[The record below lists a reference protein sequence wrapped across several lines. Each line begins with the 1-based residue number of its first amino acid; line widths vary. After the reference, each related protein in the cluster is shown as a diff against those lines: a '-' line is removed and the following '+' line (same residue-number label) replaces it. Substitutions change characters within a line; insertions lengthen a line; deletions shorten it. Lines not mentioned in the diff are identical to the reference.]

1 MTAAPLWNSEELRAA
16 TGGSLP
22 EGIAV
27 NGLSIDT
34 RTLRPGDLFIALRDQ
49 RDGHDFVAKALDS
62 GAAAAMVDRL
72 PPEVPEQ
79 APLLRVADTLA
90 GLTALGAAARARST
104 ARFAAVTGSVGK
116 TTTKEMLRQGLAALA
131 PTHAAVA
138 SYNNHWGVPL
148 TLARQP
154 RDAAYAVI
162 EIGMNNRGEIAPLA
176 RLARPEVAVI
186 TIVAAAHV
194 GHLGSEAEIA
204 EEKADILAGIAP
216 GGTAVFPADGPH
228 AARLAERARE
238 AGARLVSF
246 GEAEGAD
253 IRLLDWQ
260 GTPTGSG
267 GHLSLH
273 GMRLGLKLPVPG
285 RHMALNAL
293 AALGAAEAL
302 GADPVRFLAALEG
315 FSPTAGRGLR
325 QAIPLEGG
333 GEFLLLDESYNANT
347 ASVAAALAV
356 LAAQPAAPPSGR
368 RIAVLG
374 DMLELGEHGPDLHR
388 SLAPAAAAAADL
400 VYCCGPLMRGLFE
413 ALPPG
418 KRGAHAPDSASLAP
432 VLASAVRGGDAVM
445 VKGSLGSRMAIVV
458 AALKGRR
465 KDSPA

>member
-1 MTAAPLWNSEELRAA
+1 MTGTPLWSSEELREA
-16 TGGSLP
+16 TGGSIP

-27 NGLSIDT
+27 TGLSIDT
-34 RTLRPGDLFIALRDQ
+34 RSLQPGDLFIALRDQ
-49 RDGHDFVAKALDS
+49 RDGHDFVAAALDS

-72 PPEVPEQ
+72 PPEMPEQ

-90 GLTALGAAARARST
+90 GLAALGAAARARST

-186 TIVAAAHV
+186 TIIAAAHV

-246 GEAEGAD
+246 GEAERAD

-260 GTPTGSG
+260 GTATGSIA
-267 GHLSLH
+267 HLSLH

-315 FSPTAGRGLR
+315 FSPTAGRGQR
-325 QAIPLEGG
+325 QAIPLEEG

-356 LAAQPAAPPSGR
+356 LAAQPTPPPGR

-445 VKGSLGSRMAIVV
+445 VKGSLGSRMATVV

-465 KDSPA
+465 KEVPA

>member
-1 MTAAPLWNSEELRAA
+1 MTGTPLWSSEELREA
-16 TGGSLP
+16 TGGSIP
-22 EGIAV
+22 EGIAAT
-27 NGLSIDT
+27 GLSIDT
-34 RTLRPGDLFIALRDQ
+34 RSLQPGDLFIALRDQ
-49 RDGHDFVAKALDS
+49 RDGHDFVAAALDS

-90 GLTALGAAARARST
+90 GLAALGAAARARST

-186 TIVAAAHV
+186 TIIAAAHV

-246 GEAEGAD
+246 GEAERAD

-260 GTPTGSG
+260 GTATGSIA
-267 GHLSLH
+267 HLSLH

-315 FSPTAGRGLR
+315 FSPTAGRGQR
-325 QAIPLEGG
+325 QAIPLEEG

-356 LAAQPAAPPSGR
+356 LTAQPTPPPGR

-445 VKGSLGSRMAIVV
+445 VKGSLGSRMATVV

-465 KDSPA
+465 KEVPA

>member
-1 MTAAPLWNSEELRAA
+1 MTGTPLWSSEELREA
-16 TGGSLP
+16 TGGSIP
-22 EGIAV
+22 EGIAAT
-27 NGLSIDT
+27 GLSIDT
-34 RTLRPGDLFIALRDQ
+34 RSLQPGDLFIALRDQ
-49 RDGHDFVAKALDS
+49 RDGHDFVAAALDS

-90 GLTALGAAARARST
+90 GLAALGAAARARST

-176 RLARPEVAVI
+176 RLARPEVTVI
-186 TIVAAAHV
+186 TIIAAAHV

-246 GEAEGAD
+246 GEAERAD

-260 GTPTGSG
+260 GTATGSIA
-267 GHLSLH
+267 HLSLH

-315 FSPTAGRGLR
+315 FSPTAGRGQR
-325 QAIPLEGG
+325 QAIPLEEG

-356 LAAQPAAPPSGR
+356 LTAQPTPPPGR

-432 VLASAVRGGDAVM
+432 VLASAVRSGDAVM
-445 VKGSLGSRMAIVV
+445 VKGSLGSRMATVV

-465 KDSPA
+465 KEVPA

>member
-1 MTAAPLWNSEELRAA
+1 MTGTPLWSSEELREA
-16 TGGSLP
+16 TGGSIP

-27 NGLSIDT
+27 TGLSIDT
-34 RTLRPGDLFIALRDQ
+34 RSLQPGDLFIALRDQ
-49 RDGHDFVAKALDS
+49 RDGHDFVAAALDS

-90 GLTALGAAARARST
+90 GLAALGAAARARST

-186 TIVAAAHV
+186 TIIAAAHV

-246 GEAEGAD
+246 GEAERAD

-260 GTPTGSG
+260 GTATGSIA
-267 GHLSLH
+267 HLSLH

-315 FSPTAGRGLR
+315 FSPTAGRGQR
-325 QAIPLEGG
+325 QAIPLEEG

-356 LAAQPAAPPSGR
+356 LAAQPTPPPGR

-445 VKGSLGSRMAIVV
+445 VKGSLGSRMATVV

-465 KDSPA
+465 KEVPA

>member
-1 MTAAPLWNSEELRAA
+1 MTGAPLWSSEELREA
-16 TGGSLP
+16 TGGSIP
-22 EGIAV
+22 EGIAAT
-27 NGLSIDT
+27 GLSIDT
-34 RTLRPGDLFIALRDQ
+34 RSLQPGDLFIALRDQ
-49 RDGHDFVAKALDS
+49 RDGHDFVAAALDS

-90 GLTALGAAARARST
+90 GLAALGAAARARST

-186 TIVAAAHV
+186 TIIAAAHV

-246 GEAEGAD
+246 GEAERAD

-260 GTPTGSG
+260 GTATGSIA
-267 GHLSLH
+267 HLSLH

-315 FSPTAGRGLR
+315 FSPTAGRGQR
-325 QAIPLEGG
+325 QAIPLEEG

-356 LAAQPAAPPSGR
+356 LAAQPTPPPGR

-445 VKGSLGSRMAIVV
+445 VKGSLGSRMATVV

-465 KDSPA
+465 KEVPA

>member
-1 MTAAPLWNSEELRAA
+1 
-16 TGGSLP
+16 
-22 EGIAV
+22 
-27 NGLSIDT
+27 
-34 RTLRPGDLFIALRDQ
+34 
-49 RDGHDFVAKALDS
+49 
-62 GAAAAMVDRL
+62 
-72 PPEVPEQ
+72 
-79 APLLRVADTLA
+79 
-90 GLTALGAAARARST
+90 
-104 ARFAAVTGSVGK
+104 
-116 TTTKEMLRQGLAALA
+116 
-131 PTHAAVA
+131 
-138 SYNNHWGVPL
+138 
-148 TLARQP
+148 
-154 RDAAYAVI
+154 
-162 EIGMNNRGEIAPLA
+162 
-176 RLARPEVAVI
+176 
-186 TIVAAAHV
+186 
-194 GHLGSEAEIA
+194 EAE
-204 EEKADILAGIAP
+204 
-216 GGTAVFPADGPH
+216 
-228 AARLAERARE
+228 R
-238 AGARLVSF
+238 
-246 GEAEGAD
+246 AD

-260 GTPTGSG
+260 GTATGSIA
-267 GHLSLH
+267 HLSLH

-315 FSPTAGRGLR
+315 FSPTAGRGQR
-325 QAIPLEGG
+325 QAIPLEEG

-356 LAAQPAAPPSGR
+356 LAAQPTPPPGR

-445 VKGSLGSRMAIVV
+445 VKGSLGSRMATVV

-465 KDSPA
+465 KEVPA

>member
-1 MTAAPLWNSEELRAA
+1 MTGTPLWSSEELREA
-16 TGGSLP
+16 TGGSIP
-22 EGIAV
+22 EGIAAT
-27 NGLSIDT
+27 GLSIDT
-34 RTLRPGDLFIALRDQ
+34 RSLQPGDLFIALRDQ
-49 RDGHDFVAKALDS
+49 RDGHDFVAAALDS

-90 GLTALGAAARARST
+90 GLAALGAAARARST

-186 TIVAAAHV
+186 TIIAAAHV

-246 GEAEGAD
+246 GEAERAD

-260 GTPTGSG
+260 GTATGSIA
-267 GHLSLH
+267 HLSLH

-315 FSPTAGRGLR
+315 FSPTAGRGQR
-325 QAIPLEGG
+325 QAIPLEEG

-356 LAAQPAAPPSGR
+356 LAAQPTPPPGR

-445 VKGSLGSRMAIVV
+445 VKGSLGSRMATVV

-465 KDSPA
+465 KEVPA